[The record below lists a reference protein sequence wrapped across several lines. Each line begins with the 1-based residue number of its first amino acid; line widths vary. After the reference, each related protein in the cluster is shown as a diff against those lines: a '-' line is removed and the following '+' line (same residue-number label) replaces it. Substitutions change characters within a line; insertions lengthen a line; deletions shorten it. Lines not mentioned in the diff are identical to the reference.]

1 MSRLCCGR
9 QDVETKQ
16 DTRKL
21 SRNSGDQ
28 KLEIKETRK
37 LRADEKTNTGARR
50 KHTAQRGYDMTTG
63 RGKHRAKIHRGETR
77 EWKQEGNTA
86 GIN

>member
-1 MSRLCCGR
+1 MLWQAGCRN
-9 QDVETKQ
+9 K
-16 DTRKL
+16 TRYKKENMITR
-21 SRNSGDQ
+21 SSVGDQ

-50 KHTAQRGYDMTTG
+50 KHRAQRGYDMTTG

-77 EWKQEGNTA
+77 ERKHSWD
-86 GIN
+86 